1 MITEYQVKNAFTEF
15 HRVCKELET
24 HLQKVRTMLQELK
37 DSNNRDMLILCYDRS
52 FSEKKR
58 GEIFNRIVDNQQQ
71 IKRLLDQLYILESLK
86 CFPDAH
92 SHLMDEI
99 GIIVSGIKKR
109 EGDVRNTRKKEE
121 EMAARYIEEANN

>member
-1 MITEYQVKNAFTEF
+1 MDHIRVRGAFTEF

-24 HLQKVRTMLQELK
+24 HLPKVRTMLQELK
-37 DSNNRDMLILCYDRS
+37 DSNKRDMLILCYDRS

-58 GEIFNRIVDNQQQ
+58 KEIFNRIVDNQQQ
-71 IKRLLDQLYILESLK
+71 IKKLLDQLYILESLEG
-86 CFPDAH
+86 FPDAH

-109 EGDVRNTRKKEE
+109 EEDVRNTRKKEE